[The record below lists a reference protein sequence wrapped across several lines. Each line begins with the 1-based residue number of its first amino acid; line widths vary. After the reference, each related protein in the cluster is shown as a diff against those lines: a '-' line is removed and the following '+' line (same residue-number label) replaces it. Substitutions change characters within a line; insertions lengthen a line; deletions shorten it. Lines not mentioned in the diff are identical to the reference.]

1 MKLPHSKQITIL
13 VLAWRDPRSA
23 DSGGAELFAHE
34 MLSRLDR
41 AKYRIV
47 HIAPRQPDLPESET
61 IDAITYLRMGNPLTV
76 IGYAWSF
83 YRHNQ
88 HTIDYVID
96 HCNTHRFF
104 TSLWVSKPKRIFF
117 IHQLT
122 REIWFAHLPF
132 PLNAIGYALET
143 PMLRLAR
150 HDPTLTVS
158 ASTKADLVATGF
170 DPACVQI
177 LPEGLNFEPW
187 PPHAFLP
194 KAGKTFL
201 YVGRYARYKG
211 MEAIIHA
218 LAQVK
223 AQHQDARLWLVGKIN
238 ADYYQ
243 GVLKPLI
250 AAHGLT
256 VSTHPVSA
264 PASDAASAPVPD
276 PDILLWGYVPQEQ
289 KLALMS
295 RAVAALLPSRREG
308 WGLTVTE
315 AAVVGTPSIVYPSP
329 GLVDA
334 VDHGRAGY
342 ITTACTAEAL
352 AAMMLT
358 VLADEARYAQMRQR
372 AYAFSQPL
380 HWDQT
385 ARAFDTFLDELRQQA
400 RSIQNH
406 NTPQGVEP

>member
-1 MKLPHSKQITIL
+1 VKLPHSKQITIL
-13 VLAWRDPRSA
+13 MLAWRDIRSA
-23 DSGGAELFAHE
+23 DRGGAELFAHE

-47 HIAPRQPDLPESET
+47 HIAPRQPDLPEIEA
-61 IDAITYLRMGNPLTV
+61 IDAITYLRMGNRLTV
-76 IGYAWSF
+76 IGYALRF
-83 YRHNQ
+83 YRRNQ
-88 HTIDYVID
+88 HTIAYVID

-104 TSLWVSKPKRIFF
+104 TPLWVSKPKRLFL

-132 PLNAIGYALET
+132 PLNVIGYMLET

-158 ASTKADLVATGF
+158 ASTKAELVAIGF
-170 DPACVQI
+170 DPARVQI

-187 PPHAFLP
+187 SPSAFLP
-194 KAGKTFL
+194 KAGKTFI

-211 MEAIIHA
+211 IEAIIRA

-223 AQHQDARLWLVGKIN
+223 ETHRDIRLWLVGKIN
-238 ADYYQ
+238 VDYYRA
-243 GVLKPLI
+243 VLKPLM
-250 AAHGLT
+250 ATHGLT
-256 VSTHPVSA
+256 VSIHIE
-264 PASDAASAPVPD
+264 SDPTSGAASGA
-276 PDILLWGYVPQEQ
+276 DIVLWGYVPQAQ
-289 KLALMS
+289 KLELMS
-295 RAVAALLPSRREG
+295 RAVAALFPSQREG

-342 ITTACTAEAL
+342 ITATCTAEAL

-358 VLADEARYAQMRQR
+358 ALADEGRYAQMRQR
-372 AYAFSQPL
+372 AYAFSRPL
-380 HWDQT
+380 HWDHT
-385 ARAFDTFLDELRQQA
+385 ARAFELFLDALRQQA
-400 RSIQNH
+400 RTGKHSQ
-406 NTPQGVEP
+406 

>member
-1 MKLPHSKQITIL
+1 MHLSRSKTITIL
-13 VLAWRDPRSA
+13 VLSWRDIRSTG
-23 DSGGAELFAHE
+23 SGGAELFAHE
-34 MLSRLDR
+34 MLSRLDQT
-41 AKYRIV
+41 KYRIV
-47 HIAPRQPDLPESET
+47 HISPRQPGLPDREA
-61 IDAITYLRMGNPLTV
+61 IDAITYLRMGNSLTV
-76 IGYAWSF
+76 LGYAWRF
-83 YRHNQ
+83 YRRNQ
-88 HTIDYVID
+88 QTIEYVID

-132 PLNAIGYALET
+132 PLNALGYALET

-150 HDPTLTVS
+150 HDPTVTVS
-158 ASTKADLVATGF
+158 ASTKQELVASGF
-170 DPACVQI
+170 DPARVQI

-194 KAGKTFL
+194 KAHQTFI

-211 MEAIIHA
+211 IEATIGA

-223 AQHQDARLWLVGKIN
+223 AQHPDARLWLVGKIN
-238 ADYYQ
+238 LAYYTQ
-243 GVLKPLI
+243 VLKPLM

-256 VSTHPVSA
+256 VSLY
-264 PASDAASAPVPD
+264 AASGVEPGAASSTESSA
-276 PDILLWGYVPQEQ
+276 DIVLWGYVPQAQ
-289 KLALMS
+289 KLELMS
-295 RAVAALLPSRREG
+295 RAVAALLPSQREG

-342 ITTACTAEAL
+342 ITAACTAEAL
-352 AAMMLT
+352 ATMMVT
-358 VLADEARYAQMRQR
+358 ALADAGAYAQMQQR
-372 AYAFSQPL
+372 AYAFSAPL
-380 HWDQT
+380 HWDHT
-385 ARAFDTFLDELRQQA
+385 ARAFDNFLDGLRQ
-400 RSIQNH
+400 
-406 NTPQGVEP
+406 P

>member
-1 MKLPHSKQITIL
+1 MLS
-13 VLAWRDPRSA
+13 WRDIRSA
-23 DSGGAELFAHE
+23 GSGGAELFAHE
-34 MLSRLDR
+34 MLSRLDQ

-47 HIAPRQPDLPESET
+47 HIAPHQPGLPDREA

-76 IGYAWSF
+76 IGYALRF
-83 YRHNQ
+83 YQRNQ
-88 HTIDYVID
+88 QVIDYVIH

-104 TSLWVSKPKRIFF
+104 TPLWVSKPKRIFF

-132 PLNAIGYALET
+132 PLNVIGYALET

-158 ASTKADLVATGF
+158 ASTKQDLVASGF
-170 DPACVQI
+170 DPARVQI
-177 LPEGLNFEPW
+177 LPEGLNFQPR
-187 PPHAFLP
+187 PPSDFLP
-194 KAGKTFL
+194 KASKTFI
-201 YVGRYARYKG
+201 YVGSYARYKG
-211 MEAIIHA
+211 IEAIIRA

-223 AQHQDARLWLVGKIN
+223 PHHQSARLWIVGKIN
-238 ADYYQ
+238 VDYYRK
-243 GVLKPLI
+243 VLKPLI

-256 VSTHPVSA
+256 VSAHTGSGIGADVVSGTGSSIG
-264 PASDAASAPVPD
+264 SDT
-276 PDILLWGYVPQEQ
+276 DIVLWGYVPQEQ
-289 KLALMS
+289 KLELMS
-295 RAVAALLPSRREG
+295 RAVAALFPSQREG

-342 ITTACTAEAL
+342 IADACTAEAL
-352 AAMMLT
+352 AAMMLSA
-358 VLADEARYAQMRQR
+358 LADEGHYAQMRQQ
-372 AYAFSQPL
+372 AYAFSRPL

-385 ARAFDTFLDELRQQA
+385 AQAFDRFLDELRQHSKEQ
-400 RSIQNH
+400 
-406 NTPQGVEP
+406 